1 MRIQTVKEFKG
12 KSGLLAVLPSWFFI
26 SSVIILVGIIITM
39 AIKDLNR
46 ARSIETQTLLEK
58 SSVLIRAFESGTRT
72 GMGMRWRNEQMQ
84 ILIEEMAYQP
94 GILYIAVT
102 DDSGRILAHSD
113 PELIGSQIYNDQT
126 MKSLD
131 VSQTEK
137 WRMTKHMAD
146 NEQQNAFEVYRY
158 FKPLKRSNNH
168 RSHMMMR
175 RDRDY
180 NQDSESLAEDRNS
193 PKIIFTAFDTAAL
206 DASQAKDIRNTI
218 ISLSILVL
226 LALASILTLF
236 WVKRYQRSS
245 RMLQDSKA
253 FSTEIIS
260 HLPIGLITTNEHNQ
274 ISVVNHAAEV
284 ILGYNAVA
292 LSGRDIK
299 KTLPEE
305 WNQLVAYSLPN
316 NPVIEREIEYLSGS
330 GQSIPLSISI
340 ARIANNNGRFL
351 GNVFIFR
358 DMREVRQLQEEIR
371 RKEKLAAIGSLAAG
385 VAHEIRNPLSS
396 IKGFA
401 KYFEGRSE
409 AGSEEQA
416 LAKVMA
422 KEVDRLN
429 RVITELLEL
438 VRPSDL
444 RIQQVNINEVVEHS
458 LHLIRQDAESKNIA
472 IEFTPNQTLPS
483 VAMDPDRFTQALLN
497 LYLNAIQAI
506 GSDGR
511 LTVEVSQT
519 NESDIQVI
527 VKDSGKGINPDDL
540 TNIFHPYFTTK
551 AAGTGLGLTIVQKV
565 IEEHNGKVSVTSNRH
580 QGTQF
585 NMVIPLSYQRSQADK
600 SADNHLTTGSIK

>member
-1 MRIQTVKEFKG
+1 MGRQTVKEFKG
-12 KSGLLAVLPSWFFI
+12 KSSLLAVLPSWFFI

-39 AIKDLNR
+39 AVKDLNR
-46 ARSIETQTLLEK
+46 SRNIETQTLLEK
-58 SSVLIRAFESGTRT
+58 SAVLIRAFESGTRT

-84 ILIEEMAYQP
+84 VLLEEMAYQP

-102 DDSGRILAHSD
+102 DGSGKILAHSD
-113 PELIGSQIYNDQT
+113 PELIGRQIYNPQT
-126 MKSLD
+126 MESLD
-131 VSQTEK
+131 VGQTEK
-137 WRMTKHMAD
+137 WRMTKYVED
-146 NEQQNAFEVYRY
+146 NKQQNAFEVYRY
-158 FKPLKRSNNH
+158 FKPLKRGGNH

-175 RDRDY
+175 RDRENSQRAD
-180 NQDSESLAEDRNS
+180 SLADDENS
-193 PKIIFTAFDTAAL
+193 PKIIFTAFDTSAL
-206 DASQAKDIRNTI
+206 DASQTKDIRNTI

-236 WVKRYQRSS
+236 WVRRYQRSS
-245 RMLQDSKA
+245 RQLQDTKA

-260 HLPIGLITTNEHNQ
+260 NLPIGLITTNEHNQ
-274 ISVVNHAAEV
+274 ISVVNHAAEA
-284 ILGYNAVA
+284 ILGYSAVA
-292 LSGRDIK
+292 LSGQEIK
-299 KTLPEE
+299 QALPKE
-305 WNQLVAYSLPN
+305 WNKLLAHSHPN
-316 NPVIEREIEYLSGS
+316 KPVIEREIEYLSGA
-330 GQSIPLSISI
+330 GQSIPLSISV
-340 ARIANNNGRFL
+340 ARIANSDGSFL
-351 GNVFIFR
+351 GNLFIFR

-444 RIQQVNINEVVEHS
+444 RIQQVDINEVVEHS

-472 IEFTPNQTLPS
+472 IEFIPNQTLPRM
-483 VAMDPDRFTQALLN
+483 AMDPDRFTQALLN

-506 GSDGR
+506 GADGT
-511 LTVEVSQT
+511 LAVDVSQT
-519 NESDIQVI
+519 NESDVKI
-527 VKDSGKGINPDDL
+527 VVRDSGKGINPDDL

-565 IEEHNGKVSVTSNRH
+565 IEEHNGKVSVTSNPH

-585 NMVIPLSYQRSQADK
+585 NMVIPLNYQRSQAEK
-600 SADNHLTTGSIK
+600 EADSHLTTGSIK